1 MPKDFIPMSPR
12 TPWRLFYQPRIVV
25 LRYPNAIKSVAVGI
39 LKIPSGAKI
48 QQNRG
53 RWTTFWGSNGRAT
66 KAAPTGILRDGEDV
80 YRKFVIFVCR
90 LILPD

>member
-39 LKIPSGAKI
+39 LRIPPGAKI
-48 QQNRG
+48 QQNRAC
-53 RWTTFWGSNGRAT
+53 W
-66 KAAPTGILRDGEDV
+66 KAKTAPTGILRDGEDV
-80 YRKFVIFVCR
+80 YRKFPIFVCR